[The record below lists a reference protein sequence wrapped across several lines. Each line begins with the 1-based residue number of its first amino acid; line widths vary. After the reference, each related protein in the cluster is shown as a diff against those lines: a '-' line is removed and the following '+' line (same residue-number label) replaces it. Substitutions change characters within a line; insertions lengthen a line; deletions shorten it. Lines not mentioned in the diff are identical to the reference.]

1 MIPIPEPKPKP
12 DPIIFSNTRTR
23 SDPKLKNPTR
33 QPLCGAA
40 AGPDIIP
47 WSGPGRSRFRSRY
60 CLACPVLIFSFLPL
74 SPHIIS
80 PLPLPLFLSPQHFYG
95 ESFKPH
101 THSSLQVMSPIFS
114 FEDKFSLPSADFEK
128 CYFYS
133 GQLMDRR
140 IQANNNELPVYLA
153 KSFCNYY
160 VYSPR
165 EAIA

>member
-1 MIPIPEPKPKP
+1 MGALWMEIH
-12 DPIIFSNTRTR
+12 SQAGLAR
-23 SDPKLKNPTR
+23 SHR
-33 QPLCGAA
+33 VFFIRRCGAA

-80 PLPLPLFLSPQHFYG
+80 LLPLPLFLSPQHFYG

-128 CYFYS
+128 FYFYS

-140 IQANNNELPVYLA
+140 SQANNNELPVYLA

>member
-1 MIPIPEPKPKP
+1 MGALWMEIH
-12 DPIIFSNTRTR
+12 SQAGLAR
-23 SDPKLKNPTR
+23 SHR
-33 QPLCGAA
+33 VFFIRRCGAA

-60 CLACPVLIFSFLPL
+60 CLACPVLIFSFLL
-74 SPHIIS
+74 IS
-80 PLPLPLFLSPQHFYG
+80 FLSCRCHSFSHPNFYG

-128 CYFYS
+128 FYFYS

-140 IQANNNELPVYLA
+140 SQANNNELPVYLA